1 MKAILTIVT
10 LLCAALF
17 LSFVGDYELLIP
29 KGFPEPYIP
38 EDNQL
43 TQSRVD
49 LGEKLFFDK
58 VLSRDSSLSCASCHI
73 PKFAFTDRTPR
84 AIGIREQEGSRN
96 TPTLTNVTYQD
107 KFLLDGL
114 NPSLEAQVNIPIH
127 EVKEFD
133 FSIILVA
140 ERMKKNPEYVR
151 LSQEAYGS
159 EPSPR
164 VITNAIAAY
173 ERTLI
178 SGNSAYDKYHFQGD
192 STALNL
198 SQKRGM
204 NLFYNTLYCSE
215 CHAGFNFTNGGL
227 TNNGLYE
234 HYADTGRMRLFGMEK
249 DRAIFKVPTLRNI
262 AVTYPYMHDGSLNS
276 LDDVINHYSSGGRSH
291 QNKSELIQPFTLTK
305 EERTD
310 LISFLQ
316 ALTDSSFLSLNE

>member
-1 MKAILTIVT
+1 MKVSLAFFII
-10 LLCAALF
+10 CAGLF
-17 LSFVGDYELLIP
+17 LSFVDDYKLLIP

-49 LGEKLFFDK
+49 LGKKLFFDK
-58 VLSRDSSLSCASCHI
+58 VLSRDSSVSCASCHV
-73 PKFAFTDRTPR
+73 PRFAFTDRKTKG
-84 AIGIREQEGSRN
+84 IGIRAQEVSRN
-96 TPTLTNVTYQD
+96 TPTLTNVAYQD

-127 EVKEFD
+127 ELKEFD

-140 ERMKKNPEYVR
+140 ERLKKNPQYVQ
-151 LSQEAYGS
+151 LSKEAYGS
-159 EPSPR
+159 DPSPR

-178 SGNSAYDKYHFQGD
+178 SGNSSFDKYHFQGD
-192 STALNL
+192 SSALNA

-204 NLFYNTLYCSE
+204 NLFYNTLNCSE
-215 CHAGFNFTNGGL
+215 CHSGFNFTNGGL

-234 HYADTGRMRLFGMEK
+234 HYPDTGRMRLFGMEK

-276 LDDVINHYSSGGRSH
+276 LYDVINHYSSGGKNH
-291 QNKSELIQPFTLTK
+291 QNKSELIQPFTLTD
-305 EERTD
+305 EEKID
-310 LISFLQ
+310 LVSFLQ
-316 ALTDSSFLSLNE
+316 ALTDSSFLLLNE

>member
-1 MKAILTIVT
+1 MKTLLTIVT
-10 LLCAALF
+10 FLLAGLF
-17 LSFVGDYELLIP
+17 LSFVGDYDLLIP

-38 EDNQL
+38 EDNQI

-49 LGEKLFFDK
+49 LGKKLFFDK
-58 VLSRDSSLSCASCHI
+58 VLSRDSTLSCASCHI
-73 PKFAFTDRTPR
+73 PEFAFTDRR
-84 AIGIREQEGSRN
+84 SKGVGIRGQEVSRN
-96 TPTLTNVTYQD
+96 TPTLTNVAYQD

-127 EVKEFD
+127 ETNEFD

-140 ERMKKNPEYVR
+140 ERMKKNEDYVR
-151 LSQEAYGS
+151 LSMEAYGS
-159 EPSPR
+159 EPTPK

-178 SGNSAYDKYHFQGD
+178 SGNSNYDKYHFQGD
-192 STALNL
+192 TLALKP

-204 NLFYNTLYCSE
+204 ELFYTKLYCSE
-215 CHAGFNFTNGGL
+215 CHGGFNFTNGDL

-262 AVTYPYMHDGSLNS
+262 AVTFPYMHDGSISS
-276 LDDVINHYSSGGRSH
+276 LEEVVDHYSSGGKNH
-291 QNKSELIQPFTLTK
+291 QNKSELIQPFTLTEDEK
-305 EERTD
+305 TD
-310 LISFLQ
+310 LISFLHS
-316 ALTDSSFLSLNE
+316 LTDSSFLSLKE